1 MSNTKDIM
9 RLTDKLVINPNKFIY
24 GIMLDD
30 ELIAYC
36 RNKTTAEI
44 FIQSIANGLETTLND
59 KNIQISKEIY
69 NNNETGIINIIEQLP
84 ISIFNFL
91 NRSNLLHKISYHMIY
106 RGYADN
112 NSKKIN
118 KYDEI
123 TRPIINHKNET
134 IEKSV
139 NDNTSVDN
147 TSVDNTSVDNNST
160 YIKFGKSYN
169 KLVKQRTNQLR
180 KSNIDF
186 YNEITDPVYQY
197 YFGND

>member
-30 ELIAYC
+30 KLIAYC
-36 RNKTTAEI
+36 RNNTTAET
-44 FIQSIANGLETTLND
+44 FIHSIANGLETTLND
-59 KNIQISKEIY
+59 KNIQISKEVY
-69 NNNETGIINIIEQLP
+69 NQNETGMINIFEQLP

-91 NRSNLLHKISYHMIY
+91 NGSKLLHKISYHMIY
-106 RGYADN
+106 RGYVDN

-123 TRPIINHKNET
+123 TRPITVINSINDI
-134 IEKSV
+134 IEKSSSSII
-139 NDNTSVDN
+139 NDTKSI
-147 TSVDNTSVDNNST
+147 DNNST
-160 YIKFGKSYN
+160 CNKFGKSYN

-180 KSNIDF
+180 NSNIDF
-186 YNEITDPVYQY
+186 YYEITDPIYQY